1 MGAIIVLKILGD
13 FADEPKKI
21 LELDEGKLTGNCY
34 IQGQKHLH
42 NQLFIYIYIYNIY
55 IYIHEF
61 HSIDFL

>member
-42 NQLFIYIYIYNIY
+42 NQLFIYIIY
-55 IYIHEF
+55 I
-61 HSIDFL
+61 

>member
-42 NQLFIYIYIYNIY
+42 NQLFIYIYI
-55 IYIHEF
+55 
-61 HSIDFL
+61 